1 MDRATNNKF
10 LIVSDSEEVI
20 ELLAKIY
27 GLDRII
33 FFPRKTIRSQ
43 SWSSKDGIKED
54 LIDMLILAKTKNI
67 YASYLSTFSEV
78 SWWLGGAKANVI
90 IF

>member
-20 ELLAKIY
+20 ESLAKIY

-33 FFPRKTIRSQ
+33 FFPRKTIE
-43 SWSSKDGIKED
+43 K
-54 LIDMLILAKTKNI
+54 
-67 YASYLSTFSEV
+67 
-78 SWWLGGAKANVI
+78 
-90 IF
+90 IFV